1 MNGSA
6 ASGGLF
12 GGAQPLFGTS
22 TPAATAEAPPDLSSL
37 TISPP
42 QPVASSSRTLAPPL
56 PAYQPPQYLST
67 IGEYLAPPSMDI
79 DSESDDEDDNADP
92 SWKDEQ
98 WERLLRKGVDEV
110 FDKYVRRLEA
120 AEDGRSQVLRYE
132 LGGCP
137 LPYSGQSDLF
147 KKLFPKA
154 PIPSRPE
161 DEDDLDLTT
170 YYDPSPIPRCSCGA
184 KRVFE
189 LQLVPSLISILSP
202 DSLSSTGER
211 SKRGSK
217 SKQTEEQ
224 RKKEL
229 ARLAAG
235 EAGQKDGE
243 ASEMEWGS
251 VLVFGCEADCEGW
264 KEEWVGVEWEGAL
277 SLGPLPEAQQ
287 QQSIASVVQ
296 ATA

>member
-22 TPAATAEAPPDLSSL
+22 TPAATAEASPDLSSL
-37 TISPP
+37 TISPI

-79 DSESDDEDDNADP
+79 DSESDDDDDNADP

-154 PIPSRPE
+154 PVPSRPE

-189 LQLVPSLISILSP
+189 LQLVPSLISILSL

-211 SKRGSK
+211 SKGGSK